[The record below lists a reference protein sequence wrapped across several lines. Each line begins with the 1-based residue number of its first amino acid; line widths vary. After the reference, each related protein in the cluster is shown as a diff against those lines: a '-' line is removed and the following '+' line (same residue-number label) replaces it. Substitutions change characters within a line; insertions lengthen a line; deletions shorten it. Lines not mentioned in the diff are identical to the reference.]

1 MSGIN
6 IFMNKK
12 QNAPQ
17 RTPFGTSTPFDHR
30 NGFFG
35 AVTEVHPETNTVH
48 VVTDTGIELMNVEV
62 ASQQWVTYKKDGKPR
77 LTGERNLPPVGTYV
91 YCVMPNGTYDD
102 CFVLCSMFST
112 ASIHKDYMAD
122 DEDTANTKLCQEN
135 GGWLKTTDIRTGTKV
150 IKNKPEDE
158 TIKIEIDQ
166 EKEGEEKATITVH
179 GNVIS
184 ITKDEGLKIETDQ
197 KVVINDKSGFEY
209 STEGD
214 LKIGADGKVEVKS
227 NKSGTLEIGNSVATM
242 GAMISDLLGY
252 LASLKTVGSPA
263 THSASPDFVAQI
275 QALKTKWGQVFK

>member
-12 QNAPQ
+12 QSAPQ

-62 ASQQWVTYKKDGKPR
+62 ASQQWVTYKKDGKPQ

-122 DEDTANTKLCQEN
+122 DEDTANTRLCQEN

-150 IKNKPEDE
+150 IKNKPENE

-166 EKEGEEKATITVH
+166 ESEGEEKATITIH
-179 GNVIS
+179 GNVVTVS
-184 ITKDEGLKIETDQ
+184 KDGIEIKT
-197 KVVINDKSGFEY
+197 
-209 STEGD
+209 
-214 LKIGADGKVEVKS
+214 DGKVSFTADKDLELNVIGNATIKCDKDASIEAQNVTVKS
-227 NKSGTLEIGNSVATM
+227 SVKTEIKG
-242 GAMISDLLGY
+242 
-252 LASLKTVGSPA
+252 
-263 THSASPDFVAQI
+263 
-275 QALKTKWGQVFK
+275 GQVKLAGTVTPTGSGALCGLPSCLFTGAPHVGDTSLNA

>member
-102 CFVLCSMFST
+102 CFVLCSLFST

-122 DEDTANTKLCQEN
+122 DEDTANTRLCREN
-135 GGWLKTTDIRTGTKV
+135 GGWLKTTDIRSGTKV
-150 IKNKPEDE
+150 IKNKPEDG

-179 GNVIS
+179 GNVVTVS
-184 ITKDEGLKIETDQ
+184 KDGIEIKT
-197 KVVINDKSGFEY
+197 
-209 STEGD
+209 
-214 LKIGADGKVEVKS
+214 DGKVSFTADKDLELNVSGNASIKCNKDASIEAQNVTVKS
-227 NKSGTLEIGNSVATM
+227 SVKTEIKG
-242 GAMISDLLGY
+242 
-252 LASLKTVGSPA
+252 
-263 THSASPDFVAQI
+263 
-275 QALKTKWGQVFK
+275 GQVKLAGTVTPTGSGALCGLPSCLFTGAPHVGDTSLNA

>member
-1 MSGIN
+1 MGIN
-6 IFMNKK
+6 IHLNKK

-17 RTPFGTSTPFDHR
+17 RKPFEVFTPFDTR

-35 AVTEVHPETNTVH
+35 VVKEVHSENNTVH
-48 VVTDTGIELMNVEV
+48 VVTDTGRELMNIPV
-62 ASQQWVTYKKDGKPR
+62 ASQQWVTYKKDGKPQ

-122 DEDTANTKLCQEN
+122 DEDTANTRLCQEN

-166 EKEGEEKATITVH
+166 ESEGEEKATITIH
-179 GNVIS
+179 RNVVTVS
-184 ITKDEGLKIETDQ
+184 KDGIEIKT
-197 KVVINDKSGFEY
+197 
-209 STEGD
+209 
-214 LKIGADGKVEVKS
+214 DGKVSFTADKDLELNVSGNATIKCDKDASIEAQNVTVKS
-227 NKSGTLEIGNSVATM
+227 SVKTEIKG
-242 GAMISDLLGY
+242 
-252 LASLKTVGSPA
+252 
-263 THSASPDFVAQI
+263 
-275 QALKTKWGQVFK
+275 GQVKLAGNVTPTGSGALCGLPSCLFTGAPHVGDTSLNA

>member
-1 MSGIN
+1 MGGIN

-12 QNAPQ
+12 QSAPQ
-17 RTPFGTSTPFDHR
+17 RTPFRTSTPFDHR

-62 ASQQWVTYKKDGKPR
+62 ASQQWVTYKKDGKPQ

-122 DEDTANTKLCQEN
+122 DEDTANTRLCQEN

-150 IKNKPEDE
+150 IKNKPENE

-166 EKEGEEKATITVH
+166 ESEGEEKATITIH
-179 GNVIS
+179 GNVVTVS
-184 ITKDEGLKIETDQ
+184 KDGIEIKT
-197 KVVINDKSGFEY
+197 
-209 STEGD
+209 
-214 LKIGADGKVEVKS
+214 DGKVSFTADKDLELNVSGNATIKCDKDASIEAQNVTVKS
-227 NKSGTLEIGNSVATM
+227 SVKTEIKG
-242 GAMISDLLGY
+242 
-252 LASLKTVGSPA
+252 
-263 THSASPDFVAQI
+263 
-275 QALKTKWGQVFK
+275 GQVKLAGTVTPTGSGALCGLPSCLFNGAPHVGDTSLNA

>member
-1 MSGIN
+1 MGGIN

-12 QNAPQ
+12 QSAPQ
-17 RTPFGTSTPFDHR
+17 RTPFRTSTPFDHR

-62 ASQQWVTYKKDGKPR
+62 ASQQWVTYKKDGKPQ

-122 DEDTANTKLCQEN
+122 DEDTANTRLCQEN

-150 IKNKPEDE
+150 IKNKPENE

-166 EKEGEEKATITVH
+166 ESEGEEKAIITIH
-179 GNVIS
+179 GNVVTV
-184 ITKDEGLKIETDQ
+184 TKDGIEIKT
-197 KVVINDKSGFEY
+197 
-209 STEGD
+209 
-214 LKIGADGKVEVKS
+214 DGKVSFTADKDLELNVSGNATIKCDKDASIEAQNVTVKS
-227 NKSGTLEIGNSVATM
+227 SVKTEIKG
-242 GAMISDLLGY
+242 
-252 LASLKTVGSPA
+252 
-263 THSASPDFVAQI
+263 
-275 QALKTKWGQVFK
+275 GQVKLAGTVAPTGSGALCGLPSCLFTGAPHVGDTSLNA

>member
-1 MSGIN
+1 MGGIN

-12 QNAPQ
+12 QSAPQ
-17 RTPFGTSTPFDHR
+17 RTPFRTSTPFDHR

-62 ASQQWVTYKKDGKPR
+62 ASQQWVTYKKDGKPQ

-112 ASIHKDYMAD
+112 ASIHKDY
-122 DEDTANTKLCQEN
+122 TANTRLCQEN

-150 IKNKPEDE
+150 IKNKPENE

-166 EKEGEEKATITVH
+166 ESEGEEKATITIH
-179 GNVIS
+179 GNVVTVS
-184 ITKDEGLKIETDQ
+184 KDGIEIKT
-197 KVVINDKSGFEY
+197 
-209 STEGD
+209 
-214 LKIGADGKVEVKS
+214 DGKVSFTADKDLELNVSGNATIKCDKNASIEAQNVTVKS
-227 NKSGTLEIGNSVATM
+227 SVKTEIKG
-242 GAMISDLLGY
+242 
-252 LASLKTVGSPA
+252 
-263 THSASPDFVAQI
+263 
-275 QALKTKWGQVFK
+275 GQVKLAGTVTPTGSGALCGLPSCLFTGAPHVGDTSLNA

>member
-1 MSGIN
+1 MGSIN

-12 QNAPQ
+12 QSAPQ
-17 RTPFGTSTPFDHR
+17 RTPFRTSTPFDHR

-62 ASQQWVTYKKDGKPR
+62 ASQQWVTYKKDGKPQ

-102 CFVLCSMFST
+102 CFVLCSIFST

-122 DEDTANTKLCQEN
+122 DEDTANTRLCQEN

-150 IKNKPEDE
+150 IKNKPENE

-166 EKEGEEKATITVH
+166 ESEGEEKATITIH
-179 GNVIS
+179 GNVVTVS
-184 ITKDEGLKIETDQ
+184 KDGIEIKT
-197 KVVINDKSGFEY
+197 
-209 STEGD
+209 
-214 LKIGADGKVEVKS
+214 DGKVSFTADKDLELNVSGNATIKCDKDASIEAQNVTVKS
-227 NKSGTLEIGNSVATM
+227 SVKTEIKG
-242 GAMISDLLGY
+242 
-252 LASLKTVGSPA
+252 
-263 THSASPDFVAQI
+263 
-275 QALKTKWGQVFK
+275 GQVKLAGTVTPTGSGALCGLPSCLFTGAPHVGDTSLNA

>member
-62 ASQQWVTYKKDGKPR
+62 ASQQWVTYVKDGKPR

-122 DEDTANTKLCQEN
+122 DEDTANTRLCQEN
-135 GGWLKTTDIRTGTKV
+135 GGWLKTTDIRSGTKV

-158 TIKIEIDQ
+158 TIKIEIYQ
-166 EKEGEEKATITVH
+166 EKEGEEKATITIH
-179 GNVIS
+179 GNVVTVS
-184 ITKDEGLKIETDQ
+184 KDGIEIKT
-197 KVVINDKSGFEY
+197 
-209 STEGD
+209 
-214 LKIGADGKVEVKS
+214 DGKVSFTADKDLELNVSGNASIKCNKDASIEAQNVTVKS
-227 NKSGTLEIGNSVATM
+227 SVKTEIKG
-242 GAMISDLLGY
+242 
-252 LASLKTVGSPA
+252 
-263 THSASPDFVAQI
+263 
-275 QALKTKWGQVFK
+275 GQVKLAGTVTPTGSGALCGLPSCLFTGAPHVGDTSLNA

>member
-12 QNAPQ
+12 QSAPQ

-35 AVTEVHPETNTVH
+35 VVTEVHPETNTVH
-48 VVTDTGIELMNVEV
+48 VFTDTGIELMNVEV
-62 ASQQWVTYKKDGKPR
+62 ASQQWVTYKKDSKPQ

-91 YCVMPNGTYDD
+91 YCVMPNGTYDE

-122 DEDTANTKLCQEN
+122 DEDTANTRLCQEN

-166 EKEGEEKATITVH
+166 ESEGEEKATITIH
-179 GNVIS
+179 GNVVTVS
-184 ITKDEGLKIETDQ
+184 KDGIEIKT
-197 KVVINDKSGFEY
+197 
-209 STEGD
+209 
-214 LKIGADGKVEVKS
+214 DGKVSFTADKDLELNVSGNATIKCDKDASIEAQNVTVKS
-227 NKSGTLEIGNSVATM
+227 SVKTEIKG
-242 GAMISDLLGY
+242 
-252 LASLKTVGSPA
+252 
-263 THSASPDFVAQI
+263 
-275 QALKTKWGQVFK
+275 GQVKLAGTVVPTGSGALCGLPSCLFTGAPHVGDTSLNA

>member
-1 MSGIN
+1 MGGIN

-12 QNAPQ
+12 QSAPQ
-17 RTPFGTSTPFDHR
+17 RTPFRTSTPFDHR

-62 ASQQWVTYKKDGKPR
+62 ASQQWVTYKKDGKPQ

-122 DEDTANTKLCQEN
+122 DEDTANTRLCQEN

-150 IKNKPEDE
+150 IKNKPENE

-166 EKEGEEKATITVH
+166 ESEGEEKATITIH
-179 GNVIS
+179 GNVVTVS
-184 ITKDEGLKIETDQ
+184 KDGIEIKT
-197 KVVINDKSGFEY
+197 
-209 STEGD
+209 
-214 LKIGADGKVEVKS
+214 DGKVSFTADKDLELNVSGNATIKCDKAASIEAQNVTVKS
-227 NKSGTLEIGNSVATM
+227 
-242 GAMISDLLGY
+242 
-252 LASLKTVGSPA
+252 SLKTEIKG
-263 THSASPDFVAQI
+263 
-275 QALKTKWGQVFK
+275 GQVKLAGTVAPTGSGALCGLPSCLFTGAPHVGDTSLNA

>member
-1 MSGIN
+1 MGGIN

-12 QNAPQ
+12 QSAPQ
-17 RTPFGTSTPFDHR
+17 RTPFRTSTPFDHR

-62 ASQQWVTYKKDGKPR
+62 ASQQWVTYKKDGKPQ

-122 DEDTANTKLCQEN
+122 DEDTANTRLCQEN

-150 IKNKPEDE
+150 IKNKPENE

-166 EKEGEEKATITVH
+166 ESEGEEKATITIH
-179 GNVIS
+179 GNVVTVS
-184 ITKDEGLKIETDQ
+184 KDGIEIKT
-197 KVVINDKSGFEY
+197 
-209 STEGD
+209 
-214 LKIGADGKVEVKS
+214 DGKVSFTADKDLELNVSGNATIKCDKAASIEAQNVTVKS
-227 NKSGTLEIGNSVATM
+227 SVKTEIKG
-242 GAMISDLLGY
+242 
-252 LASLKTVGSPA
+252 
-263 THSASPDFVAQI
+263 
-275 QALKTKWGQVFK
+275 GQVKLAGTVAPTGSGALCGLPSCLFTGAPHVGDTSLNA

>member
-1 MSGIN
+1 MGSIN

-12 QNAPQ
+12 QSAPQ
-17 RTPFGTSTPFDHR
+17 RRPFRTSTPFDHR

-62 ASQQWVTYKKDGKPR
+62 ASQQWVTYKKDGKPQ

-122 DEDTANTKLCQEN
+122 DEDTANTRLCQEN

-150 IKNKPEDE
+150 IKNKPENE

-166 EKEGEEKATITVH
+166 ESEGEEKATITIH
-179 GNVIS
+179 GNVVTVS
-184 ITKDEGLKIETDQ
+184 KDGIEIKT
-197 KVVINDKSGFEY
+197 
-209 STEGD
+209 
-214 LKIGADGKVEVKS
+214 DGKVSFTADKDLELNVSGNATIKCDKDASIEAQNVTVKS
-227 NKSGTLEIGNSVATM
+227 SVKTEIKG
-242 GAMISDLLGY
+242 
-252 LASLKTVGSPA
+252 
-263 THSASPDFVAQI
+263 
-275 QALKTKWGQVFK
+275 GQVKLAGTVTPTGSGALCGLPSCLFTGAPHVGDTSLNA

>member
-1 MSGIN
+1 MGGIN

-12 QNAPQ
+12 QSAPQ
-17 RTPFGTSTPFDHR
+17 RTPFRTSTPFDHR

-35 AVTEVHPETNTVH
+35 AVTEVHSENNTVH
-48 VVTDTGIELMNVEV
+48 VVTDTGRELMNIPV
-62 ASQQWVTYKKDGKPR
+62 ASQQWVTYKKDGKPQ

-122 DEDTANTKLCQEN
+122 DEDTANTRLCQEN

-166 EKEGEEKATITVH
+166 ESEGEEKATITIH
-179 GNVIS
+179 GNVVTVS
-184 ITKDEGLKIETDQ
+184 KDGIEIKT
-197 KVVINDKSGFEY
+197 
-209 STEGD
+209 
-214 LKIGADGKVEVKS
+214 DGKVSFTADKDLELNVSGNATIKCDKDASIEAQNVTVKS
-227 NKSGTLEIGNSVATM
+227 SVKTEIKG
-242 GAMISDLLGY
+242 
-252 LASLKTVGSPA
+252 
-263 THSASPDFVAQI
+263 
-275 QALKTKWGQVFK
+275 GQVKLAGTVTPTGSGALCGLPSCLFTGAPHVGDTSLNA

>member
-1 MSGIN
+1 MGGIN
-6 IFMNKK
+6 IFLNKK
-12 QNAPQ
+12 KDTPQ

-62 ASQQWVTYKKDGKPR
+62 ASQQWVTYKKDGKPQ

-122 DEDTANTKLCQEN
+122 DEDTANTRLCQEN

-166 EKEGEEKATITVH
+166 ESEGEEKATITIH
-179 GNVIS
+179 GNIVTVS
-184 ITKDEGLKIETDQ
+184 KDGIEIKT
-197 KVVINDKSGFEY
+197 
-209 STEGD
+209 
-214 LKIGADGKVEVKS
+214 DGKVSFTADKDLELNVSGNASIKCDKDASIEAQNVTVKS
-227 NKSGTLEIGNSVATM
+227 SVKTEIKG
-242 GAMISDLLGY
+242 
-252 LASLKTVGSPA
+252 
-263 THSASPDFVAQI
+263 
-275 QALKTKWGQVFK
+275 GQVKLAGTVTPTGSGALCGLPSCLFTGAPHVGDTSLNA